1 MPKLSAIFLSTVVAW
16 IAWTPAVAEPVTAPA
31 DGAQTLQAVPEP
43 PDLPPRVKSGETLE
57 PEVTIR
63 RDDKQTVTE
72 YLVNGQLHSIKVEPV
87 VGPTYW
93 LVDTTGNGFT
103 DTRYDNFNP
112 PFAIPGWVL
121 FRW

>member
-1 MPKLSAIFLSTVVAW
+1 MPKPSAIFLSAVFAW
-16 IAWTPAVAEPVTAPA
+16 IASAPAAAEPVTEPA
-31 DGAQTLQAVPEP
+31 DNTQTLQAVPEP
-43 PDLPPRVKSGETLE
+43 PDLPPQVKSGETLE
-57 PEVTIR
+57 PEITIR

-72 YLVNGQLHSIKVEPV
+72 YRVNGRIHSIKVEPV

-93 LVDTTGNGFT
+93 LVDTTGNGFA

>member
-1 MPKLSAIFLSTVVAW
+1 MLKPSAIFLSAVFAW
-16 IAWTPAVAEPVTAPA
+16 GGWTPAGAEPVTAPA
-31 DGAQTLQAVPEP
+31 DSTQTLQAVPEP
-43 PDLPPRVKSGETLE
+43 PDLPPRVQSGETLE

-63 RDDKQTVTE
+63 REDKQTVTE
-72 YLVNGQLHSIKVEPV
+72 YRVNGQIHSIKVEPV

-93 LVDTTGNGFT
+93 LVDTTGNGFAE
-103 DTRYDNFNP
+103 TRFDNYHP